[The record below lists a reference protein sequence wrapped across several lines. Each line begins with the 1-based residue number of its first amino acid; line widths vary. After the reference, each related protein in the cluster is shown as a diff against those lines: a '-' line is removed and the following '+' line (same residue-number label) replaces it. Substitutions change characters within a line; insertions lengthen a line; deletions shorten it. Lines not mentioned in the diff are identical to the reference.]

1 MFNKAVLNL
10 HDDELCEI
18 VLVWW
23 RDVWQHNHRL
33 YEVSLASY
41 MTSWLNR
48 VLFDCSAYGYSH
60 NFVKFWKWP
69 CANTIL
75 SSYSAFLKSQMKL
88 VSLLFWR
95 GTFQEH
101 DKGLSLNDNN
111 HRQMVAKRK
120 FLASLKINQPPCV
133 DGVWLPNGNPP
144 PPEFPWNILAEVLSF
159 ETSSVLCIIIKL
171 VYLWLKLFWT
181 MNTSKAS
188 LRKLFQFS
196 QFLIKPGN
204 SLHYEW
210 NRMHIYKVNS
220 FLINSWLLNLCV
232 IFTESVLRCRI
243 ALFSN
248 IYHN

>member
-1 MFNKAVLNL
+1 MAI
-10 HDDELCEI
+10 CEH
-18 VLVWW
+18 L
-23 RDVWQHNHRL
+23 
-33 YEVSLASY
+33 
-41 MTSWLNR
+41 
-48 VLFDCSAYGYSH
+48 
-60 NFVKFWKWP
+60 
-69 CANTIL
+69 L

-144 PPEFPWNILAEVLSF
+144 PPEFPPNILAEVLSI

-248 IYHN
+248 IYDN